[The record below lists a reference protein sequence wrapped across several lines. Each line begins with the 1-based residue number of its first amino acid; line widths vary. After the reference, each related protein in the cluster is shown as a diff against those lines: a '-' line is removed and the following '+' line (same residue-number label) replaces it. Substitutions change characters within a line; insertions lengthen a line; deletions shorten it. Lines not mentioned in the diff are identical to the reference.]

1 MASTDGKTSNDSTTL
16 SVMNFQPDK
25 SSKKRKGIHR
35 PMPTKVFS
43 KPSNDGVKPSKVF
56 MLVNPYS
63 GKKKGLKVAEAAKQ
77 LLEASDIEVEM
88 HISQH
93 SGHLVDIASSLDVQ
107 SDQAIAVVGG
117 DGSLSESITGW
128 MMQSKDNSTIR
139 FGMIPAG
146 TGNSQA
152 HDFGIKS
159 TEDAVSRIVNGS
171 AQSIDLARVELT
183 EGLPGKNKGQMIR
196 YSHNLVTWGLGV
208 DSTIKAEKMRWM
220 GSIRYDVGIL
230 MAIMANNRRHA
241 SLYLDGHKMEDDFT
255 LFLIQNSQTG
265 GSLLPLAPGASLD
278 DGLMDIGILKKMTRR
293 DILKAFGLLK
303 KEGRHVFHPRVD
315 YHQFKELRIETPEPT
330 AINIDGENI
339 GSTPLSMEVLPSVVQ
354 VFH

>member
-1 MASTDGKTSNDSTTL
+1 MASSNGETSNDSTTL
-16 SVMNFQPDK
+16 SVMNFQPDE

-35 PMPTKVFS
+35 PMPTNVFS
-43 KPSNDGVKPSKVF
+43 KPSIDGVKPSKIF

-77 LLEASDIEVEM
+77 LLEASDIEVEI

-93 SGHLVDIASSLDVQ
+93 SGHLVEIVSSLDVQ

-139 FGMIPAG
+139 FGLIPAG

-159 TEDAVSRIVNGS
+159 TEDAVSRIVNGA

-265 GSLLPLAPGASLD
+265 GSLLPLAPGATLD

-339 GSTPLSMEVLPSVVQ
+339 GSTPLSMEVLPSAVQ

>member
-1 MASTDGKTSNDSTTL
+1 MASTDGETSNGSTKP
-16 SVMNFQPDK
+16 SVMSFQPDE
-25 SSKKRKGIHR
+25 SSKKSKGIHR
-35 PMPTKVFS
+35 PMPAKVFV
-43 KPSNDGVKPSKVF
+43 KPSNEGAKPSKVF

-77 LLEASDIEVEM
+77 LLETSGIEVEM
-88 HISQH
+88 HVSQH
-93 SGHLVDIASSLDVQ
+93 SGHLVDIASSLDIQ
-107 SDQAIAVVGG
+107 PDHAIAVVGG

-128 MMQSKDNSTIR
+128 MMQSKDNTTIR

-159 TEDAVSRIVNGS
+159 TDDAVSRIVNGGT
-171 AQSIDLARVELT
+171 QSIDLARVELT
-183 EGLPGKNKGQMIR
+183 EGLPGKNKGKMTR

-230 MAIMANNRRHA
+230 MAIMANNRRTA

-255 LFLIQNSQTG
+255 
-265 GSLLPLAPGASLD
+265 
-278 DGLMDIGILKKMTRR
+278 
-293 DILKAFGLLK
+293 
-303 KEGRHVFHPRVD
+303 
-315 YHQFKELRIETPEPT
+315 
-330 AINIDGENI
+330 
-339 GSTPLSMEVLPSVVQ
+339 
-354 VFH
+354 